1 METTRSRDAAVD
13 RPGSAQGDF
22 AGDPARNA
30 ASDAPDLD
38 LAAPDTLAAMGGD
51 SLGGPRAGALDTG
64 DLYDAS
70 EEAGADADAP
80 SLSAAPTAKPS
91 DPLARSGSSDEVL
104 GELETDDDAFGPGSG
119 ALGDTNSPSD
129 ER

>member
-1 METTRSRDAAVD
+1 METTRSRDASVD

-38 LAAPDTLAAMGGD
+38 LAAPDTLAAMGDTGT
-51 SLGGPRAGALDTG
+51 SLGTG

-70 EEAGADADAP
+70 EEAGADPDTP
-80 SLSAAPTAKPS
+80 SLSAAPTAHPA